1 MPAATIDSGRI
12 CHMDADI
19 GPGTGLDGRGSIAI
33 QFVEDALAVARGRGL
48 AIAPMLID
56 AGIAPER
63 LTQSRARVTVTS
75 FGRLWRTLADAMDDE
90 FFGLDAHPMR
100 RGSFRMMCHAT
111 IGSSTLE
118 QALRR
123 QIRFLGLVLDDQ
135 RARLLREGAV
145 AVVQVEARR
154 GEVPLFAYGTVMTLL
169 LGLSCWLVN
178 RRVPIASLDFAAAE
192 PRHAAEYRVLF
203 GEQTRFGAAC
213 TRLVFDAAALALPIQ
228 RRPEDLEE
236 FLTEAP
242 ANFLVR
248 YRNPHSFAARV
259 RRRLR
264 EGPAED
270 WPDFQALATSM
281 RTTASTLRR
290 RLDEEG
296 QPYQAIKDALRR
308 DLAIELLADAGNS
321 VLDVAYRLGFAE
333 ASAFHRAFRRWTGA
347 SPGAYRERANAG
359 SD

>member
-1 MPAATIDSGRI
+1 MESANGQAAE
-12 CHMDADI
+12 
-19 GPGTGLDGRGSIAI
+19 PGGRGSIAI
-33 QFVEDALAVARGRGL
+33 QFVDDAVSVARRRGL
-48 AIAPMLID
+48 AIAPMLAA
-56 AGIAPER
+56 AGIAPAR
-63 LTQSRARVTVTS
+63 LAQPRARVTVAS
-75 FGRLWRTLADAMDDE
+75 FGRLWRALADAMDDE

-111 IGSSTLE
+111 IGAATLE

-135 RARLLREGAV
+135 RACLTRDGDI
-145 AVVQVEARR
+145 AVVVVEARR
-154 GEVPLFAYGTVMTLL
+154 GAVPLFAYGTVMTLL
-169 LGLSCWLVN
+169 LGLSCWLVD
-178 RRVPIASLDFAAAE
+178 RRVPIASLDFAAPE

-203 GEQTRFGAAC
+203 GERTRFDAAC
-213 TRLVFDAAALALPIQ
+213 TRLAFDAAALALPVQ
-228 RRPEDLEE
+228 RRAEDLDE

-264 EGPAED
+264 ELPPED
-270 WPDFQALATSM
+270 WPDFDALAKSM

-321 VLDVAYRLGFAE
+321 VLDVACRLGFAE

-347 SPGAYRERANAG
+347 SPGAYRDRTNLRAG
-359 SD
+359 